1 MLESNILLPNA
12 SLSDT
17 INRVNELTNIKV
29 SKMLLTNKLDTVK
42 RDIIQEIVADAP
54 EAVNDLKEVSTTIN
68 DNMETLTKK
77 INAIQLIAGPQGPQG
92 VQGPQGSQGPQGPQG
107 PQGING
113 IKGDTGLQGA
123 KGDTGLQ
130 GAKGDT
136 GAQGAKGDTG
146 AQGAQGAKG
155 DTGAQGAK
163 GDTGASWI
171 IQSVTSISDKT
182 VGTLGKVVLYNGDLY
197 VCLGQSGSKYKWRE
211 ISLKDNDD

>member
-17 INRVNELTNIKV
+17 IEQVNILTIQKVNRVT
-29 SKMLLTNKLDTVK
+29 LTNKLDTVK
-42 RDIIQEIVADAP
+42 RDIIKEIVADAP
-54 EAVNDLKEVSTTIN
+54 EAVNDLKEVSTAIN
-68 DNMETLTKK
+68 DNMETITNK

-113 IKGDTGLQGA
+113 IKGDTGL
-123 KGDTGLQ
+123 
-130 GAKGDT
+130 
-136 GAQGAKGDTG
+136 
-146 AQGAQGAKG
+146 QGAKG